1 MVEVFGVF
9 MITPISHY
17 AIHFSFF
24 AYSYYA
30 ILLLPFLH
38 FLPGCSPKVV
48 HSAPFWELA
57 KPKREICGIKR
68 FAKGA
73 MPNSAYLS

>member
-1 MVEVFGVF
+1 MVKIFGVF

-17 AIHFSFF
+17 ALLFSFF

-30 ILLLPFLH
+30 IRLLPFLH
-38 FLPGCSPKVV
+38 CLPGCSPKVV

-57 KPKREICGIKR
+57 KPKREICGIKG

-73 MPNSAYLS
+73 MPISACLS